1 MLDSD
6 RLVAPV
12 RFGRGDPAGRVGI
25 LNRKRVAIVCR
36 HREVCSRAGGRFT
49 VNRRAA
55 SLRLA
60 VDPVTPPAVNGL
72 SQSQRSSTAIH
83 GESPTGPRADF
94 NPPADDREPYPI
106 QNADPS
112 RPVTSAETDRCDEP
126 VAIQHGTSG
135 TVVTGT
141 TRDDTVMRDAL
152 KAGGFKWSRAQG
164 FWYLPRSMHQHT
176 RTLRVDQLTS
186 AAGRAGRNIPV
197 LDHAEDGRTPGVDVP
212 QVVMAARASDACPAQ
227 SCAVDLTP

>member
-1 MLDSD
+1 MPSIAAGT
-6 RLVAPV
+6 VA
-12 RFGRGDPAGRVGI
+12 A
-25 LNRKRVAIVCR
+25 AI
-36 HREVCSRAGGRFT
+36 APD
-49 VNRRAA
+49 A
-55 SLRLA
+55 LA
-60 VDPVTPPAVNGL
+60 VDRVPVAPPAVNGQG
-72 SQSQRSSTAIH
+72 QSQRNGTAIH
-83 GESPTGPRADF
+83 RESPTGPRADF
-94 NPPADDREPYPI
+94 SLPADDRDPNPI

-112 RPVTSAETDRCDEP
+112 RRDTSAETDGCDEP

-186 AAGRAGRNIPV
+186 AAGRAGRSIPV
-197 LDHAEDGRTPGVDVP
+197 LNHAEDGPTPGEKAP
-212 QVVMAARASDACPAQ
+212 QVVLATSLSDPCPAQ